1 MTIIADDKPDL
12 TFDWSQVSNDLPPD
26 MLDRA
31 RYAQFLTG
39 FLVGK
44 GKEGNYVLNINATWG
59 AGKSWFLKRWA
70 NEIESR
76 YPTVYIDA
84 WKNDHSKDPFLTVVS
99 EIQNTLIQKTDKS
112 LLASPLMNSAWRM
125 IKSVAPEVTKAIIK
139 KKLGVDIEKATDW
152 IDKEGAANIG
162 SKIVE
167 SALKAHDDANK
178 SISDFKS
185 AISSWLEAVIGIS
198 KKGFHYPLFIFI
210 DELDR
215 CRPTFAIE
223 MLETVKHIFDMKNVV
238 FVIATDKEQLQHSI
252 KAIYGDGFNSQ
263 RYLERFFQRTVTL
276 RQMTL
281 DTFLKEKIVNSSAFT
296 QYCENESN
304 FYYSINKESMIYQ
317 VTHLMVVIANS
328 FHLDLRSASLWFER
342 LESILQNRKSQLDL
356 AIVATLLL
364 LLDRYPN
371 DYYEI
376 TGNVNKLMLRH
387 RENAGDLH
395 IISFI
400 QESSRQLNS
409 IDVTLQWPQAPYSM
423 GDFQSNGCRFDYQVR
438 ESDCY
443 NVKFLELLF
452 ALCHSIENNNEFNA
466 YDVSLT
472 LEDIYNKNQD
482 DKPLKLRVGEWSRDF
497 PSIILYRCAQYHR
510 IHNISLR
517 TYFDYCE
524 LATTLE

>member
-1 MTIIADDKPDL
+1 MTIIAEDKPEL
-12 TFDWSQVSNDLPPD
+12 AFDWRQVSNDLPPD

-44 GKEGNYVLNINATWG
+44 GKEGNFVLNVNATWG

-70 NEIESR
+70 SEIESC

-178 SISDFKS
+178 SISDFKL
-185 AISSWLEAVIGIS
+185 AISSWLEAVIGTS

-276 RQMTL
+276 RQLTL
-281 DTFLKEKIVNSSAFT
+281 DTFLKEKIVNSSAFNK
-296 QYCENESN
+296 YCEDESN
-304 FYYSINKESMIYQ
+304 FYYSISKESRIFQ

-342 LESILQNRKSQLDL
+342 LESILQNRKSPLDL
-356 AIVATLLL
+356 AILSSFIL
-364 LLDRYPN
+364 LLDRYQN
-371 DYYEI
+371 DYYAI
-376 TGNVNKLMLRH
+376 ANDIDSLFIRQSI
-387 RENAGDLH
+387 NAID
-395 IISFI
+395 IYSSPFS
-400 QESSRQLNS
+400 QESSSRLNC
-409 IDVTLQWPQAPYSM
+409 IEVDVNCPLGPYCNKEFIENRLYFSYAVKE
-423 GDFQSNGCRFDYQVR
+423 GDSHRVT
-438 ESDCY
+438 
-443 NVKFLELLF
+443 FLELLYS
-452 ALCHSIENNNEFNA
+452 LCYAVLE
-466 YDVSLT
+466 YDKINVNDFYLK
-472 LEDIYNKNQD
+472 LEDIYPNHRGD
-482 DKPLKLRVGEWSRDF
+482 DFMNLNVRGQSINF
-497 PSIILYRCAQYHR
+497 PHMILHRCAQYHR
-510 IHNISLR
+510 IHNIGLR

-524 LATTLE
+524 LATSLE